1 MKRLATIAVALIAVC
16 VLASSAFAQMDK
28 IANLD
33 IKAIQKLQ
41 FEEKDKDLIAK
52 NVVVF
57 ANGGDS
63 EVKLRNATFK
73 VSLKS
78 GGKTIPM
85 GEGPIEELVF
95 PAGTEEGPAELTK
108 EMVLKVGP
116 KNEETIQRL
125 ISLFNVIGDPA
136 SKFTMVLEG
145 TSEVGFKAE
154 RGWIYQK
161 GITVELEF
169 QPSIQR
175 EVLFK

>member
-1 MKRLATIAVALIAVC
+1 MKRLATIAVMLLAVC
-16 VLASSAFAQMDK
+16 VLTNSAFAQMDK

-41 FEEKDKDLIAK
+41 FEEQGKDLVAK
-52 NVVVF
+52 NVLVF
-57 ANGGDS
+57 ANAGDS
-63 EVKLRNATFK
+63 EIKLRNANFK

-78 GGKTIPM
+78 GSKTIPM
-85 GEGPIEELVF
+85 GEGLVEELVF
-95 PAGTEEGPAELTK
+95 PAGTAEEPAEPTK
-108 EMVLKVGP
+108 EMVLTVGP
-116 KNEETIQRL
+116 KNDETVSRL

>member
-1 MKRLATIAVALIAVC
+1 MKKLAIVAIAFAGIC
-16 VLASSAFAQMDK
+16 VLTQGAFAQMDK

-41 FEEKDKDLIAK
+41 FEEKGKDLIAR
-52 NVVVF
+52 NVLVF
-57 ANGGDS
+57 SNAGDS

-78 GGKTIPM
+78 GDKTIPM
-85 GEGPIEELVF
+85 GEGLVEELVL
-95 PAGTEEGPAELTK
+95 PAGTAEEPAELTK
-108 EMVLKVGP
+108 EMVLTVGP
-116 KNEETIQRL
+116 KNDETVSRL
-125 ISLFNVIGDPA
+125 IALFNVIGDPT
-136 SKFTMVLEG
+136 SKFTMILEG
-145 TSEVGFKAE
+145 TSEVGFKGA

-175 EVLFK
+175 EVLFN